1 MDPWNFLGVTGVD
14 GYNAGMG
21 VGTPQDLAMEQAW
34 EPHVSPIASPARN
47 FLSAVLANGPRPN
60 NVVFLAG

>member
-21 VGTPQDLAMEQAW
+21 VGTPQDFAMEQAW
-34 EPHVSPIASPARN
+34 
-47 FLSAVLANGPRPN
+47 
-60 NVVFLAG
+60 